1 MAAKRPARPQDRFP
15 SPLDEKRKAL
25 AEHERKINEAIERR
39 KRLIEE
45 APKLKQEQAK
55 QRREELLHRKS
66 RVEKTGANTRAAL
79 HDKRHVIDVH
89 TAAIR
94 PGPRLKREQ
103 RRGMFTFFVLLAAF
117 ACVLAWV
124 YFVLFRVV

>member
-1 MAAKRPARPQDRFP
+1 MAKRPAKPSERSP

-25 AEHERKINEAIERR
+25 AEHERKIHDAIERR

-66 RVEKTGANTRAAL
+66 RVETGANTRAAL
-79 HDKRHVIDVH
+79 HDKRHVIDATTV
-89 TAAIR
+89 IR
-94 PGPRLKREQ
+94 PRPRLKREQ
-103 RRGMFTFFVLLAAF
+103 RQGMLTFFVLLAAF
-117 ACVLAWV
+117 ACVLVWI
-124 YFVLFRVV
+124 YFMLFRRV